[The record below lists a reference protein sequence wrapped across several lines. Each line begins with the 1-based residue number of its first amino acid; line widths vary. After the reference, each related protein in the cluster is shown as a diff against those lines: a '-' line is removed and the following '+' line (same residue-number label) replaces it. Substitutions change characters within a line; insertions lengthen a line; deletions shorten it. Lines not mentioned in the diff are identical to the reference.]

1 MFFKNSQHIY
11 SKVLTDQNQGLQV
24 LQQPWSMYI
33 KQRAIRL
40 HSHVKFCFPVV
51 FKLVLFY
58 PYNTAEAI

>member
-40 HSHVKFCFPVV
+40 HSHMSSFVKTCY
-51 FKLVLFY
+51 LFY